1 MLPDFF
7 LAYTEY
13 FQPLNLFKYIT
24 FRSIGA
30 LLTALLISFIFG
42 PKIIALLKKMQKK
55 GQPIRSDGPQ
65 SHIIFKTGT
74 PTMGGLLIVLAFTT
88 STVLW
93 AKLDN
98 AYIWIILGVAISFGF
113 IGLLDDWI
121 KVSKMT
127 SKGLKSYQKIIPQ
140 IFIAVIAAL
149 CSSTKLV
156 LLVRLCFKF

>member
-1 MLPDFF
+1 MLPEFF
-7 LAYTEY
+7 LTYTEY
-13 FQPLNLFKYIT
+13 FQPLNLFQYIT

-42 PKIIALLKKMQKK
+42 SRIIALLKKMQKK

-65 SHIIFKTGT
+65 THIIFKTGT

-98 AYIWIILGVAISFGF
+98 AYIW
-113 IGLLDDWI
+113 
-121 KVSKMT
+121 
-127 SKGLKSYQKIIPQ
+127 
-140 IFIAVIAAL
+140 
-149 CSSTKLV
+149 
-156 LLVRLCFKF
+156 KFWE